1 MGLSRLQ
8 NFIKNVKGNILYVD
22 PNNLDATDNV
32 ENKGNSPV
40 RPFVTLQRALIEA
53 ARFSYQR
60 GFDNDRFERTTI
72 MLSPGVHTIDNRPGL
87 IPDWTAGSD
96 PSYIQRNGSRTDDF
110 PPFDLTTNF
119 NIESA
124 NNILYKFNSIRGGVF
139 VPRGISI
146 VGTDLRKTKI
156 RPLYV
161 PNPQNDNIERSAIFR
176 VTGGSHYWGF
186 TILDAD
192 PNGYCYK
199 DYTSNTFLP
208 NFSHHKL
215 TAFEYADGVNAISI
229 DDDFQT
235 YSTTR
240 TDLDLYY
247 EKVGLAY
254 GIPSGRTISPDYP
267 SNVIDIQAKVDEYR
281 IVGSTGQEVGI
292 TSIKSGDGLLSTNII
307 TVDVNE
313 EIEGLQVDTPIQISG
328 VTVSGYNGQFV
339 LSEVVSP
346 TQFKYKVQNAP
357 LNPLPTGIQIVSA
370 TLNIVSD
377 TVTSASPY
385 IFNVSLRSVFGM
397 CGLHADGNT
406 ATGFKSM
413 VVAQFTGIGLQKDDN
428 AFVLYNEQTGT
439 YEDNTVVTNL
449 SSNSRARFKPS
460 YENYHIKASNNAFIQ
475 LVSIFA
481 IGYAEHF
488 KAETGGD
495 LSITNSNSNFGAK
508 SLVSSGYRDLAFT
521 RDDVGYITHIIPPQE
536 IESDTISIEYGALDV
551 GLTTSVGISSHL
563 YLLDETNEDVTP
575 SYVIEG
581 YRIGAKENE
590 DLNLRYNQVNY
601 SSTIVM
607 QGSSQ
612 TSSKKSYTV
621 DKKVDGISNEINS
634 SVITLSSTHDL
645 ANGESVRVLSDNGQ
659 LPDGLLPNSIYY
671 VITND
676 IDPGLSSNE
685 IKLAKSLNDALSGNL
700 SGSELTIYSNESS
713 TLTIE
718 SRVSDKLPGELGHP
732 IQWDSANENWY
743 IHTTSSNDLYDLIST
758 TLSTASL
765 SATSRTYITRR
776 PDSRSSIDTIYRL
789 RYVIPK
795 DSTIDARSPLDGFVV
810 QDAGSNSLISSEIQ
824 KYFNINST
832 TLTNSNELRNPR
844 FISGASWS
852 SNIATITTELP
863 HNLAVGSQVRID
875 NIISSNNLTGAYN
888 SGYNGTFIILSIPSR
903 KEFTVAISVNP
914 GIFDI
919 TQTINRDTSLPQF
932 RRVKFNG
939 TYTSYRVQEVQSY
952 ISGEQDGIYHL
963 ILVDG
968 SNAPNALPFNNLKFS
983 QPIQYLYPRVNRDNP
998 VSDPHE
1004 SKSYALPNP
1013 IGQVV
1018 VNDPENSLTKESLN
1032 NILDDLNV
1040 GIGITNIVS
1049 NPVGTSHT
1057 IYTSTDHGLN
1067 RITGVSLVTVGQGYG
1082 TGTAG
1087 TLYNARLVGIG
1098 TSVVGDGAT
1107 AVISIDSGGSITD
1120 IKIMDGG
1127 SAYGIGNSLSVVGL
1141 ATTTGYVAGI
1151 VSVTSIY
1158 DNTNTTFE
1166 LNSIDPSQNG
1176 YNTLYR
1182 ITGISTGNSK
1192 EIQVSSA
1199 SSISSP
1205 STVGLGI
1212 SYTTN
1217 ASLITTGE
1225 IVTISSI
1232 TYTNTTGIATITSSV
1247 SHGLQVDNKVLIS
1260 GSNNS
1265 FFNSNFIVKKV
1276 NSLTSFEINCG
1287 ISTISQSSSGTVYAY
1302 YNGFNSRGGTINK
1315 NNENISG
1322 RLVNNYDNIT
1332 TTLLGPV
1339 TSPTLDNITITNPT
1353 TLGLNVGDYL
1363 QIGNEIV
1370 RVKTTVTGNPV
1381 YVFRGVLGTR
1391 STAHTAGVVVRRISP
1406 KPIEFRRNSIIRAS
1420 GHTFEY
1426 VGFGPGNY
1434 STALPDKQDRKL
1446 SASEELL
1453 SQSTKINGGLTVFT
1467 GMNDAGDFYIGNKKV
1482 SSATGQEE
1490 VFDTPVPSVTGE
1502 ELDIGG
1508 VSVGF
1513 DVITPLEVSISRSI
1527 NVEGGNDNT
1536 IISRFN
1542 GPVIFNNKITSTST
1556 KGIEANSIYLQGD
1569 ANISR
1574 KYTVGIS
1581 TPTVPGNAGDVVYNS
1596 EPISGDALGWV
1607 YTNNNIWEKFGKI
1620 STNGFL
1626 PDGII
1631 DVYTYG
1637 NLQGSAD
1644 TINFVGTGGIDVLSQ
1659 FDALTGVSTLTFR
1672 ATITDPATLNVAGVS
1687 TFNGSAIFNDPVTFN
1702 DNIFVS
1708 SGIITATNIN
1718 TTNLTYTNLIG
1729 PSIGIATFTAA
1740 NSNFSGNIILGTT
1753 TKSSDTFVRVLAG
1766 DNNKAGFEAYGNA
1779 QGTGYLYVG
1788 EDINDGGGIF
1798 YNGNGTPAFAT
1809 GETADTIAFYRKS
1822 GGTNEVVFSYP
1833 SNSNSVS
1840 FKGTVSAPNFTTPGG
1855 LNVVGVIT
1863 CSDLNSTS
1871 DENLKYGI
1879 RKIENSIDILNSIS
1893 GVNFKW
1899 KSNDKPSIGVIA
1911 QEVERE
1917 LPELVSNNGENKTVN
1932 YNGLIAVLIEAVKQ
1946 QQTQINKLEEK
1957 IKTLED
1963 R

>member
-22 PNNLDATDNV
+22 PNNLDATDNI

-60 GFDNDRFERTTI
+60 GFDNDRFERTTV
-72 MLSPGVHTIDNRPGL
+72 MLSPGIHTIDNRPGL
-87 IPDWTAGSD
+87 IPDWTSGSD
-96 PSYIQRNGSRTDDF
+96 PSYILRNGLRTDDF

-124 NNILYKFNSIRGGVF
+124 NNILYKFNSIHGGVF

-146 VGTDLRKTKI
+146 IGTDLRKTKI

-199 DYTSNTFLP
+199 DYTLNTFLP

-215 TAFEYADGVNAISI
+215 TAFEYADGVNPISI

-247 EKVGLAY
+247 EKIGLAY
-254 GIPSGRTISPDYP
+254 GTPSGRLISPDYP
-267 SNVIDIQAKVDEYR
+267 SNIIDIQAKIDEYR

-292 TSIKSGDGLLSTNII
+292 SSIKAGDGTLSSNVI

-313 EIEGLQVDTPIQISG
+313 EIEGLQVDTPIRIGG
-328 VTVSGYNGQFV
+328 VTVSGYNGPFV
-339 LSEVVSP
+339 ISEVVSS

-357 LNPLPTGIQIVSA
+357 TNPLPTGIQIASA

-397 CGLHADGNT
+397 CGLHADGST

-428 AFVLYNEQTGT
+428 AFVLYNQQTGS
-439 YEDNTVVTNL
+439 YLDNTSVSNL

-508 SLVSSGYRDLAFT
+508 SLVSSGYRDLAFS
-521 RDDVGYITHIIPPQE
+521 RDDVGYITHVIPPQE
-536 IESDTISIEYGALDV
+536 IENTDVTLEYKSLDV
-551 GLTTSVGISSHL
+551 NLTTNVGISSHL
-563 YLLDETNEDVTP
+563 YLLNETNEGSLPD
-575 SYVIEG
+575 YVIDG
-581 YRIGAKENE
+581 YRIGAKNNE
-590 DLNLRYNQVNY
+590 QLNLRYNQNNY
-601 SSTIVM
+601 YSTIVM
-607 QGSSQ
+607 EGSSQ
-612 TSSKKSYTV
+612 VSSKKTYTV
-621 DKKVDGISNEINS
+621 SKKVDGISNEINS
-634 SVITLSSTHDL
+634 NVITLTSSHDF
-645 ANGESVRVLSDNGQ
+645 ANGESVRILSDNGQ
-659 LPDGLLPNSIYY
+659 LPDGLLPNSVYY
-671 VITND
+671 VITDD

-685 IKLAKSLNDALSGNL
+685 IKLAQSLNDALSGNI
-700 SGSELTIYSNESS
+700 SGSEITLYSNESS

-718 SRVSDKLPGELGHP
+718 SRVSDKIPGELGHP
-732 IQWDSANENWY
+732 IQWDSSNGNWY
-743 IHTTSSNDLYDLIST
+743 VNTTSSNELYDLISI
-758 TLSTASL
+758 TLTGESL
-765 SATSRTYITRR
+765 SATSRTFITRI
-776 PDSRSSIDTIYRL
+776 PDTRSSIDTIYRL
-789 RYVIPK
+789 RYVLPK
-795 DSTIDARSPLDGFVV
+795 DSSIEARPPLDGFIV
-810 QDAGSNSLISSEIQ
+810 QDAGSNSLIDSEIQ
-824 KYFNINST
+824 KYFNLSPVTLQNST
-832 TLTNSNELRNPR
+832 ELRHTR
-844 FISGASWS
+844 FISNTSWLS
-852 SNIATITTELP
+852 GVATITTELP
-863 HNLAVGSQVRID
+863 HRLAVGSQVRID
-875 NIISSNNLTGAYN
+875 NIISSNNLTGTYN
-888 SGYNGTFIILSIPSR
+888 EGYNGTFIIQSVPNR
-903 KEFTVAISVNP
+903 REFTVLIASNP

-919 TQTINRDTSLPQF
+919 TQTINRGTNLPQF

-963 ILVDG
+963 ILVDA
-968 SNAPNALPFNNLKFS
+968 SNSPNVSPFNTLKFS
-983 QPIQYLYPRVNRDNP
+983 QPIQYLYPRLNRDNP
-998 VSDPHE
+998 VSDPNE
-1004 SKSYALPNP
+1004 SKSYALPDP
-1013 IGQVV
+1013 IGQVII
-1018 VNDPENSLTKESLN
+1018 NDPENSVTKESFN
-1032 NILDDLNV
+1032 SIVNDLGV
-1040 GIGITNIVS
+1040 GIGITNIIS
-1049 NPVGTSHT
+1049 NTVGTSHT
-1057 IYTSTDHGLN
+1057 IYTHVDHGFN
-1067 RITGVSLVTVGQGYG
+1067 RITGLSIVTAGQGYG
-1082 TGTAG
+1082 TGSAG

-1098 TSVVGDGAT
+1098 TSIVGDGAT
-1107 AVISIDSGGSITD
+1107 AVISIDSSGSITD
-1120 IKIMDGG
+1120 VKIMDGG
-1127 SAYGIGNSLSVVGL
+1127 SAYGIGNSLSVVGV

-1151 VSVTSIY
+1151 VNVTSIY

-1166 LNSIDPSQNG
+1166 ITGIDPSQSG
-1176 YNTLYR
+1176 YNTNYR
-1182 ITGISTGNSK
+1182 IIGISTGNSK
-1192 EIQVSSA
+1192 EIQVASA
-1199 SSISSP
+1199 STISSP
-1205 STVGLGI
+1205 STAGLGV
-1212 SYTTN
+1212 SYTDN
-1217 ASLITTGE
+1217 SSLIITGE
-1225 IVTISSI
+1225 IVNISSI
-1232 TYTNTTGIATITSSV
+1232 DYTNSTGIATVTSSG

-1260 GSNNS
+1260 GSNND
-1265 FFNSNFIVKKV
+1265 FFNNNFIVKKV

-1287 ISTISQSSSGTVYAY
+1287 ILTTSQSSSGTVYAY
-1302 YNGFNSRGGTINK
+1302 YSGYNSRGGTINK

-1322 RLVNNYDNIT
+1322 RLINNYDNVT

-1339 TSPTLDNITITNPT
+1339 TSATLDNITITNPT

-1370 RVKTTVTGNPV
+1370 RIKTTVTSNPI
-1381 YVFRGVLGTR
+1381 YVFRNVLGTR
-1391 STAHTAGVVVRRISP
+1391 STPHTAGVVVRRILP

-1446 SASEELL
+1446 SGSEELL
-1453 SQSTKINGGLTVFT
+1453 SQSTKVDGGLTVFT

-1536 IISRFN
+1536 IVSRFN
-1542 GPVIFNNKITSTST
+1542 APVVFNNKITSTSL
-1556 KGIEANSIYLQGD
+1556 KGIEANSLYLQGD

-1574 KYTVGIS
+1574 KYSVGIS
-1581 TPTVPGNAGDVVYNS
+1581 KPTVPGNAGDVVYNS
-1596 EPISGDALGWV
+1596 EPSSGGFLGWV
-1607 YTNNNIWEKFGKI
+1607 YTNNNTWEEFGNI
-1620 STNGFL
+1620 SVNGIL
-1626 PDGII
+1626 DTTL

-1637 NLQGSAD
+1637 NLQGSPSA
-1644 TINFVGTGGIDVLSQ
+1644 INFVGTGGIDILSN
-1659 FDALTGVSTLTFR
+1659 FDSLTGVSTLTFR
-1672 ATITDPATLNVAGVS
+1672 ATIIDPATLNVAGIA
-1687 TFNGSAIFNDPVTFN
+1687 TFNGTSIFNAPVTFN
-1702 DNIFVS
+1702 DDIFVS
-1708 SGIITATNIN
+1708 SGIITASNIDVN
-1718 TTNLTYTNLIG
+1718 NLTYSTLIG
-1729 PSIGIATFTAA
+1729 SSIGIATFTAS

-1753 TKSSDTFVRVLAG
+1753 SKSSDTFVRVLSG

-1798 YNGNGTPAFAT
+1798 YNGNGTPSFAT

-1822 GGTNEVVFSYP
+1822 VGVNTVVFSYP
-1833 SNSNSVS
+1833 SNSN
-1840 FKGTVSAPNFTTPGG
+1840 TVTFRGNISAVNINASGD
-1855 LNVVGVIT
+1855 I
-1863 CSDLNSTS
+1863 NSAS
-1871 DENLKYGI
+1871 DERLK
-1879 RKIENSIDILNSIS
+1879 ENIKPVDNALNILDSINGVEFSWIS
-1893 GVNFKW
+1893 NGK
-1899 KSNDKPSIGVIA
+1899 KSLGVIA
-1911 QEVERE
+1911 QEVEKV
-1917 LPELVSNNGENKTVN
+1917 LPQIVNSDSPDYEHKTVN
-1932 YNGLIAVLIEAVKQ
+1932 YNGLIAVLIESVKQ
-1946 QQTQINKLEEK
+1946 QQMQINKLEEK